1 MNPSPLLVLCTC
13 PDRTAAERIAE
24 TVVGERL
31 AACVNIVPGLTSI
44 YRWEGQIQRDAEW
57 LLLIKTR
64 QAVYPPL
71 EARIRELHPYQVPE
85 VIALPIQVGAAAY
98 LDWIAAST
106 AVDAPT

>member
-1 MNPSPLLVLCTC
+1 MNPLPLIILCTC
-13 PDRTAAERIAE
+13 PDPATAERIAE

-44 YRWEGQIQRDAEW
+44 YRWEGQMQRDSEL

-64 QAVYPPL
+64 QAVYPLL

-85 VIALPIQVGAAAY
+85 IVALSIRAGSAAY
-98 LDWIAAST
+98 LDWIADHTGTPA
-106 AVDAPT
+106 